1 LIRDQD
7 NLSSTVMAITNKP
20 VSRFPTRVG
29 STRLAD
35 LAWPAYHAAASA
47 DPIIIIPVGAIEQ
60 HGPHLP
66 ISTDAVIAQSLAAHL
81 ADQLDALMA
90 ETLTYGMRSD
100 RWSGGGEGYP
110 GTLSLRPETMVSLVV
125 DILDGLAEDG
135 FSRFFFLNAH
145 YENAPLLREAAR
157 RITRRHPATRVLFSN
172 WWDLLPKAELLTL
185 FPDGFPGMELEHA
198 GLLETSLML
207 HVAPALVQTDQ
218 VFPRTT
224 IVPPGYETY
233 PENSDPPIFSGA
245 LAPATDATA
254 QIGERLLG
262 LLLRGAAEAARDV
275 FGER

>member
-1 LIRDQD
+1 VVLADTPDSRL
-7 NLSSTVMAITNKP
+7 LSRTGA
-20 VSRFPTRVG
+20 
-29 STRLAD
+29 RLAD
-35 LAWPAYHAAASA
+35 MAWPAYRAAVRA

-66 ISTDAVIAQSLAAHL
+66 INTDAVIAESLAARL

-90 ETLTYGMRSD
+90 ETLAYGTRSD

-110 GTLSLRPETMVSLVV
+110 GTLSLRPETMISLVV

-145 YENAPLLREAAR
+145 YENASLLRESAR
-157 RITRRHPATRVLFSN
+157 RITRRYPGARVLFCN
-172 WWDLLPKAELLTL
+172 WWDLLPKADILAL
-185 FPDGFPGMELEHA
+185 FQGVFPGMELEHA

-207 HVAPALVQTDQ
+207 HVAPALVRTDEA
-218 VFPRTT
+218 FPRNT

-233 PENSDPPIFSGA
+233 PEDRDPPVSSGA
-245 LAPATDATA
+245 LAPATGATA
-254 QIGERLLG
+254 QTGERLLG
-262 LLLRGAAEAARDV
+262 LVLRGAAQAARDV